1 MNHEIGLM
9 MESLSA
15 LLRSLEILLVAYV
28 LTFFPLKYVS
38 SYFSEYTC
46 THFTET
52 MFCYLYTS
60 RATFEAMRS
69 FHQFVNG
76 CIWPKKIS
84 AASMTGRRLFEK
96 RNASSGEL
104 KASASELLSVYG
116 VVRLAVITKFPDVG
130 LLPSQPSL
138 AVRSFLAACQVLDV
152 LKKSMSEE
160 ICSNQLKAAV
170 TIHQQL
176 RLAAHGATNYQPKMH
191 YSGHFYQ
198 HVESHPKL
206 LSCFCHERK
215 HKQIKRFANAHTNHS
230 QAFEKSLLEE
240 VVLLQSTALKE
251 DQTKQ
256 SFALVSPKPA
266 SSVLAEHVKLFL
278 GLGASDPLDVFAS
291 HDAVPQA
298 HRTLFCK
305 WCSHCKNNR
314 WPRNSRHG
322 VVSRRSQW
330 EPLNGLDS
338 MASNW
343 WFSQHFQSQGR
354 SRIHWN

>member
-1 MNHEIGLM
+1 
-9 MESLSA
+9 
-15 LLRSLEILLVAYV
+15 
-28 LTFFPLKYVS
+28 
-38 SYFSEYTC
+38 
-46 THFTET
+46 
-52 MFCYLYTS
+52 
-60 RATFEAMRS
+60 
-69 FHQFVNG
+69 
-76 CIWPKKIS
+76 
-84 AASMTGRRLFEK
+84 MTGRRLFEK

-116 VVRLAVITKFPDVG
+116 VVRLAVVTKFPDVG

-278 GLGASDPLDVFAS
+278 WLGASDPLDVFAS
-291 HDAVPQA
+291 HDAVLKPTELCSVNDVVIV
-298 HRTLFCK
+298 RTTGGQETVGMVWFHVEASGNLLTVWTPWLPIDGSPNTFRVKEDPEFIETRSIQRCLVYRLERD
-305 WCSHCKNNR
+305 NQVAR
-314 WPRNSRHG
+314 
-322 VVSRRSQW
+322 VV
-330 EPLNGLDS
+330 P
-338 MASNW
+338 
-343 WFSQHFQSQGR
+343 
-354 SRIHWN
+354 